1 MNYKFQC
8 DCCGCI
14 EEGDDMT
21 QTVLAMKHDKG
32 CNAEIGAPW
41 HAKCLFDWKFP
52 NRPVESPRNF

>member
-1 MNYKFQC
+1 MKYKFQC

-14 EEGDDMT
+14 EEGNDMT

-41 HAKCLFDWKFP
+41 HAKCLYDWKFP
-52 NRPVESPRNF
+52 NRPVS